1 MFLKKKS
8 VFSKNL
14 KNILI
19 LVLIGLL
26 AISVWF
32 NYVLY
37 KNLKDVHVIIQSLED
52 DEDILRQSIIESL
65 NNSCNNFEN
74 RNSTIMSLAS
84 ILASSRVYMGSQF
97 KLLYFFCDLKKEGEM
112 CKMSSKN
119 FNSGYNVF
127 FLTIEIMKKYIN
139 NEITKDKFN
148 SIVCNLTRYFEN
160 NNIEAIKKLRENV

>member
-1 MFLKKKS
+1 

-37 KNLKDVHVIIQSLED
+37 KDVKNFSIVIKSLED
-52 DEDILRQSIIESL
+52 DETTMHESIIGSL
-65 NNSCNNFEN
+65 NNSCDNFDN
-74 RNSTIMSLAS
+74 RNSTLMSLAS
-84 ILASSRVYMGSQF
+84 VLSTAETYSISQIKLVYFYCDILKRKRECEINYNKYKIADNVYLITLSIF
-97 KLLYFFCDLKKEGEM
+97 
-112 CKMSSKN
+112 
-119 FNSGYNVF
+119 
-127 FLTIEIMKKYIN
+127 KKYIN